1 MQLHVARL
9 CLDCNEVHDSQ
20 RCPRCGSEAFG
31 YLSRW
36 VPAPERRVG
45 IKTATSPEAE
55 TYRELI
61 EHGSSKSRSARML
74 TRGAVGLGAAVAL
87 AGWLWRRNNGG
98 KAPMTRA
105 SDREESKPP
114 TREGRPSHVSTFE
127 TDKARSGR

>member
-1 MQLHVARL
+1 
-9 CLDCNEVHDSQ
+9 
-20 RCPRCGSEAFG
+20 
-31 YLSRW
+31 
-36 VPAPERRVG
+36 
-45 IKTATSPEAE
+45 
-55 TYRELI
+55 
-61 EHGSSKSRSARML
+61 ML